1 MEVAHQPI
9 ARDWRTVE
17 SVSIRKCFGLMW
29 RLSGR
34 KLMMGRHSPDFLE
47 ARKNVEEKPWIL
59 PWGRAEMAFF
69 LLRERISFS
78 KAAQRLE
85 SVGTGVV
92 RLRGRE
98 GGGPVDSRR

>member
-1 MEVAHQPI
+1 MSMEVAHRPVV
-9 ARDWRTVE
+9 RDFRTVE
-17 SVSIRKCFGLMW
+17 CFHSKVLW
-29 RLSGR
+29 LDR

-92 RLRGRE
+92 HLRGRE
-98 GGGPVDSRR
+98 GGELVNSR